1 MSTITK
7 VMKKEDWEAAQISGE
22 IKEASLA
29 EEGFIH
35 CSFLEQS
42 LSVAEKHFRTEKEL
56 VLLLIDSTRVQA
68 ETKYEKSSNGQEY
81 PHVYGTIHIDAVIDA
96 IPFYREH
103 GAFIL
108 PNSILLN

>member
-22 IKEASLA
+22 IKEASL
-29 EEGFIH
+29 
-35 CSFLEQS
+35 
-42 LSVAEKHFRTEKEL
+42 AEKHFRTEKEL